1 MKFESTVISKYVAVR
16 RKTGN
21 TQYTVPAEAV
31 IVWLFSK
38 QFDISYTHMTRGM
51 SWMLQ
56 I

>member
-1 MKFESTVISKYVAVR
+1 MKFESTVIYKYVAVH

-21 TQYTVPAEAV
+21 TWYTVPAEAL

-38 QFDISYTHMTRGM
+38 QYDISHTHMTRGI